1 MLCVLKVVLKI
12 KLISKMIEE
21 DVLKMFDR
29 ILKEVE
35 EMKSEKKEMYTNK
48 EMLELL
54 DVSSA
59 TLKKWRN
66 YGYIGYSQVGSTY
79 YYSAKDLEDFLKHN
93 HSSAYAYM

>member
-1 MLCVLKVVLKI
+1 MSNEELILMQLD
-12 KLISKMIEE
+12 KLTKEIEQ
-21 DVLKMFDR
+21 
-29 ILKEVE
+29 
-35 EMKSEKKEMYTNK
+35 MKTSKKEIYTNK

-79 YYSAKDLEDFLKHN
+79 FYSAKDLEEFLKHN
-93 HSSAYAYM
+93 HSSAYAYV

>member
-1 MLCVLKVVLKI
+1 MTNEEVILMKLDNLI
-12 KLISKMIEE
+12 KEIEQ
-21 DVLKMFDR
+21 
-29 ILKEVE
+29 
-35 EMKSEKKEMYTNK
+35 MKTSKKEMYTNK

-79 YYSAKDLEDFLKHN
+79 FYSAKDLEEFLKHN

>member
-1 MLCVLKVVLKI
+1 MSNEELILMQLD
-12 KLISKMIEE
+12 KLTKEIEQ
-21 DVLKMFDR
+21 
-29 ILKEVE
+29 
-35 EMKSEKKEMYTNK
+35 MKTNKKEMYTNK

-79 YYSAKDLEDFLKHN
+79 FYSAKDLEEFLKHN
-93 HSSAYAYM
+93 HSSAYAYV

>member
-1 MLCVLKVVLKI
+1 MLCVLMVILKI

-21 DVLKMFDR
+21 DVLKLLDR

-59 TLKKWRN
+59 TLKKGLSGR
-66 YGYIGYSQVGSTY
+66 SKTRTSC
-79 YYSAKDLEDFLKHN
+79 
-93 HSSAYAYM
+93 

>member
-1 MLCVLKVVLKI
+1 MTNEEMILMQLD
-12 KLISKMIEE
+12 KLIKEIEQ
-21 DVLKMFDR
+21 
-29 ILKEVE
+29 
-35 EMKSEKKEMYTNK
+35 MKTSKKEMYTNK

-79 YYSAKDLEDFLKHN
+79 YYSAKDLDEFLKHN
-93 HSSAYAYM
+93 HSSAYAYL

>member
-1 MLCVLKVVLKI
+1 MVNEDVILMQLD
-12 KLISKMIEE
+12 KLI
-21 DVLKMFDR
+21 
-29 ILKEVE
+29 KEVE
-35 EMKSEKKEMYTNK
+35 GLRTSKKEMYTNK

-66 YGYIGYSQVGSTY
+66 HGYIGYSQVGSTY

-93 HSSAYAYM
+93 HNSAYAYL

>member
-1 MLCVLKVVLKI
+1 MSNEELVLMQLD
-12 KLISKMIEE
+12 KLTKEIEQ
-21 DVLKMFDR
+21 
-29 ILKEVE
+29 
-35 EMKSEKKEMYTNK
+35 MKTSKKEIYTNK

-79 YYSAKDLEDFLKHN
+79 FYSAKDLEEFLKHN
-93 HSSAYAYM
+93 HSSAYAYV

>member
-1 MLCVLKVVLKI
+1 MSNDELILMQLD
-12 KLISKMIEE
+12 KLIKEIEQ
-21 DVLKMFDR
+21 
-29 ILKEVE
+29 
-35 EMKSEKKEMYTNK
+35 MKTSKKEMYTNK

-79 YYSAKDLEDFLKHN
+79 FYSAKDLEEFLKHN
-93 HSSAYAYM
+93 HSSAYAYV